1 MARVLQHSP
10 LESWSIPT
18 SIRQKIQ
25 LYIKIIKSKLLLY
38 CIMNFCFASPL
49 SFINTRV
56 LHPSGSKMYLKIK
69 SQSLCNHFDRPGPS
83 DDSSGLD
90 RGRSQEVCKTQQRAK
105 KRMNFGT
112 LEDWLLE
119 NIGNIILYIY
129 IYI

>member
-1 MARVLQHSP
+1 MALVLQHSP
-10 LESWSIPT
+10 LESWSILT

-25 LYIKIIKSKLLLY
+25 LYIKIIKSKLNLLY
-38 CIMNFCFASPL
+38 NCLYHFISIFFASPL
-49 SFINTRV
+49 SVFNTRV

-69 SQSLCNHFDRPGPS
+69 SQSLCNHFDRPDTS

-112 LEDWLLE
+112 LEDWK
-119 NIGNIILYIY
+119 IGSWKTLGI
-129 IYI
+129 